1 MVRPNYLNVSNP
13 YSFENRVTKT
23 LTFKTSVHLEEH
35 ILSEDLFFQENYILI
50 KTSDFKELV
59 LNSYT

>member
-13 YSFENRVTKT
+13 YNFENRVTKT

-35 ILSEDLFFQENYILI
+35 ILSEDLFFSFFK
-50 KTSDFKELV
+50 KTTF
-59 LNSYT
+59 